1 MEETYAPRQ
10 MIYLHLNT
18 PELNTTKQTKIKTKS
33 IAQPQRFLSNVC
45 LKKTSQMI
53 RFNTGFS
60 ASLELF
66 FAASYVSEKCAQQ
79 PAYNA
84 TWVTLLYRCAIIN
97 AGHVMSRRGT
107 IKAIKR
113 NQPISLIAYSK
124 IKKEFDSFYTKLS
137 IHCSFLCAKKLPPIL
152 FPGTREYVRL
162 I

>member
-1 MEETYAPRQ
+1 MYA
-10 MIYLHLNT
+10 
-18 PELNTTKQTKIKTKS
+18 E
-33 IAQPQRFLSNVC
+33 
-45 LKKTSQMI
+45 KTSQMI

-84 TWVTLLYRCAIIN
+84 TWVTLLYRCEIIN

-124 IKKEFDSFYTKLS
+124 IKKEFDSFYSKLS